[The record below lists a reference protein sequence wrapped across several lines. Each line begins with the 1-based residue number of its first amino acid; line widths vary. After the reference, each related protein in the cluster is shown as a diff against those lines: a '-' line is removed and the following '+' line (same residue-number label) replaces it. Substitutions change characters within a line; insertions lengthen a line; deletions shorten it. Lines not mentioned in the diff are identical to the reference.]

1 MASITCTSKEEPPCI
16 AGYDHDWGKEKYNH
30 QDVGGDLLYPGK
42 YWICRHC
49 LWTHTIKYSGMDE
62 YRKNVQLDC
71 SMDWPESPTLCVTC
85 MEMPRAGGSARCLE
99 CDDKPHEPR
108 VRRPTASVTHRE
120 FVDAEIASLGGDISA
135 LEKKYGISMETI
147 SAWVCLKTQ
156 SLLEYML
163 NSSKLIPNEHDRA
176 EYINNIV
183 NVKIGFYK
191 LDAELSVYK
200 SKCLTM
206 KGVA

>member
-1 MASITCTSKEEPPCI
+1 M
-16 AGYDHDWGKEKYNH
+16 
-30 QDVGGDLLYPGK
+30 
-42 YWICRHC
+42 
-49 LWTHTIKYSGMDE
+49 
-62 YRKNVQLDC
+62 
-71 SMDWPESPTLCVTC
+71 
-85 MEMPRAGGSARCLE
+85 
-99 CDDKPHEPR
+99 
-108 VRRPTASVTHRE
+108 THRE
-120 FVDAEIASLGGDISA
+120 FADSEIASLGGDISA

-163 NSSKLIPNEHDRA
+163 NSSKLIPNERDRG

-206 KGVA
+206 EGVA